1 VKNAI
6 LKSMGKD
13 KFEKSLET
21 RAHKTNNKKEL
32 MIQCLK
38 QSMGIVSQAC
48 LKADVSRTS
57 HYEWCNEDPEYAA
70 QVDAINESCIDFA
83 ESKLMELINGAKHE
97 VATAKG
103 EVLQV
108 QDGPNPTACIF
119 YLKTKGKKRGYVE
132 KSELDVGGNGI
143 NITIDS
149 LI

>member
-1 VKNAI
+1 MT
-6 LKSMGKD
+6 KSD
-13 KFEKSLET
+13 KTDK
-21 RAHKTNNKKEL
+21 KKEFML
-32 MIQCLK
+32 QCLK
-38 QSMGIVSQAC
+38 QSMGIVSHAC
-48 LKADVSRTS
+48 EKADTARAT
-57 HYEWCNEDPEYAA
+57 HYEWYNNDQDYAA
-70 QVDAINESCIDFA
+70 QVDAIQESCIDFA

-132 KSELDVGGNGI
+132 KSELDVQGSGI

>member
-1 VKNAI
+1 MSKIN
-6 LKSMGKD
+6 
-13 KFEKSLET
+13 
-21 RAHKTNNKKEL
+21 KTNTKKEYML
-32 MIQCLK
+32 ECLK
-38 QSMGIVSQAC
+38 LSGGIVSHAC
-48 LKADVSRTS
+48 EKADVSRTT
-57 HYEWCNEDPEYAA
+57 HYEWYNEDPQYAA
-70 QVDAINESCIDFA
+70 QVDAINEACIDFA
-83 ESKLMELINGAKHE
+83 ESKLMELIKGAKHE

-108 QDGPNPTACIF
+108 QDAPNPTACIF

>member
-1 VKNAI
+1 MSN
-6 LKSMGKD
+6 KSA
-13 KFEKSLET
+13 T
-21 RAHKTNNKKEL
+21 KKEIML
-32 MIQCLK
+32 TCLQ
-38 QSMGIVSQAC
+38 QSMGIVSTAAE
-48 LKADVSRTS
+48 KANISRKT
-57 HYEWCNEDPEYAA
+57 HYEWYNEDPEYAA

>member
-1 VKNAI
+1 MTKA
-6 LKSMGKD
+6 D
-13 KFEKSLET
+13 
-21 RAHKTNNKKEL
+21 KTNIKKETML
-32 MIQCLK
+32 KCLK
-38 QSMGIVSQAC
+38 QSMGIVSHAC
-48 LKADVSRTS
+48 EKADVSRTA
-57 HYEWCNEDPEYAA
+57 HYEWYNEDPDYAA

>member
-1 VKNAI
+1 
-6 LKSMGKD
+6 MD
-13 KFEKSLET
+13 K
-21 RAHKTNNKKEL
+21 ANKTNNKKEIML
-32 MIQCLK
+32 KCLQ
-38 QSMGIVSQAC
+38 QSMGIVSTAC
-48 LKADVSRTS
+48 QKADINRTT
-57 HYEWCNEDPEYAA
+57 HYDWYNNDQDYAA
-70 QVDAINESCIDFA
+70 QVDAIQESCIDFA

-103 EVLQV
+103 EVLTV

-132 KSELDVGGNGI
+132 KSELEVGGNGI

>member
-1 VKNAI
+1 MTK
-6 LKSMGKD
+6 KD
-13 KFEKSLET
+13 KT
-21 RAHKTNNKKEL
+21 DMKKEL
-32 MIQCLK
+32 MLKCLK
-38 QSMGIVSQAC
+38 QTMGIVSHAC
-48 LKADVSRTS
+48 EKADTARAS
-57 HYEWCNEDPEYAA
+57 HYEWYNSDPEYAA

-143 NITIDS
+143 NITLDS

>member
-1 VKNAI
+1 
-6 LKSMGKD
+6 MD
-13 KFEKSLET
+13 KVN
-21 RAHKTNNKKEL
+21 KTNNKKEIML
-32 MIQCLK
+32 KCLQ
-38 QSMGIVSQAC
+38 QSMGIVSTAC
-48 LKADVSRTS
+48 QKADINRTT
-57 HYEWCNEDPEYAA
+57 HYDWYNNDADYAA
-70 QVDAINESCIDFA
+70 QVDAISESCIDFA

>member
-1 VKNAI
+1 MTSSNR
-6 LKSMGKD
+6 S
-13 KFEKSLET
+13 
-21 RAHKTNNKKEL
+21 NNKKEIML
-32 MIQCLK
+32 TCLK
-38 QSMGIVSQAC
+38 NSMGIVSTAC
-48 LKADVSRTS
+48 EKADIARKT
-57 HYEWCNEDPEYAA
+57 HYEWYNNDPDYSAA
-70 QVDAINESCIDFA
+70 VDAIQESCIDFA

-103 EVLQV
+103 EVLQI

-132 KSELDVGGNGI
+132 KSELDVQGSGI

>member
-1 VKNAI
+1 MSNR
-6 LKSMGKD
+6 GD
-13 KFEKSLET
+13 
-21 RAHKTNNKKEL
+21 NKKETML
-32 MIQCLK
+32 KCLK
-38 QSMGIVSQAC
+38 QSMGIVSTASE
-48 LKADVSRTS
+48 KANISRKT
-57 HYEWCNEDPEYAA
+57 HYEWYNSDPEYAA

>member
-1 VKNAI
+1 MTK
-6 LKSMGKD
+6 KD
-13 KFEKSLET
+13 KT
-21 RAHKTNNKKEL
+21 DMKKEL
-32 MIQCLK
+32 MLKCLK
-38 QSMGIVSQAC
+38 QSMGIVSHAC
-48 LKADVSRTS
+48 EKADTARAS
-57 HYEWCNEDPEYAA
+57 HYEWYNSDPDYAA

-132 KSELDVGGNGI
+132 KSELDVGGHAI

>member
-1 VKNAI
+1 M
-6 LKSMGKD
+6 LK
-13 KFEKSLET
+13 
-21 RAHKTNNKKEL
+21 
-32 MIQCLK
+32 CLQ
-38 QSMGIVSQAC
+38 QSMGIVSTAC
-48 LKADVSRTS
+48 QKADINRTT
-57 HYEWCNEDPEYAA
+57 HYDWYNNDPEYAA
-70 QVDAINESCIDFA
+70 QVDAISESCIDFA

-103 EVLQV
+103 EVLTV

-132 KSELDVGGNGI
+132 KSELEVGGNGI

>member
-1 VKNAI
+1 
-6 LKSMGKD
+6 MD
-13 KFEKSLET
+13 KVN
-21 RAHKTNNKKEL
+21 KTNNKKEIML
-32 MIQCLK
+32 KCLQ
-38 QSMGIVSQAC
+38 QSMGIVSTAC
-48 LKADVSRTS
+48 QKADINRTT
-57 HYEWCNEDPEYAA
+57 HYDWYNNDQDYAA
-70 QVDAINESCIDFA
+70 QVDAIQESCIDFA

-132 KSELDVGGNGI
+132 KSELDVQGSGI

>member
-1 VKNAI
+1 MSSSNR
-6 LKSMGKD
+6 G
-13 KFEKSLET
+13 
-21 RAHKTNNKKEL
+21 NNKKEIML
-32 MIQCLK
+32 TCLK
-38 QSMGIVSQAC
+38 NSMGIVSHAC
-48 LKADVSRTS
+48 EKADIARKT
-57 HYEWCNEDPEYAA
+57 HYEWYNNDPDYSAA
-70 QVDAINESCIDFA
+70 VDAIQESCIDFA

-103 EVLQV
+103 EVLTV

-132 KSELDVGGNGI
+132 KSELDVQGNGI

>member
-1 VKNAI
+1 MSNR
-6 LKSMGKD
+6 GD
-13 KFEKSLET
+13 
-21 RAHKTNNKKEL
+21 NKKETML
-32 MIQCLK
+32 QCLK
-38 QSMGIVSQAC
+38 KSMGIVSTASE
-48 LKADVSRTS
+48 KANISRKT
-57 HYEWCNEDPEYAA
+57 HYEWYNSDPEYAA

>member
-1 VKNAI
+1 
-6 LKSMGKD
+6 
-13 KFEKSLET
+13 
-21 RAHKTNNKKEL
+21 
-32 MIQCLK
+32 
-38 QSMGIVSQAC
+38 MGIVSHAC
-48 LKADVSRTS
+48 EKADTARAS
-57 HYEWCNEDPEYAA
+57 HYEWYNSDPEYAA

-143 NITIDS
+143 NITLDS

>member
-1 VKNAI
+1 MTKA
-6 LKSMGKD
+6 D
-13 KFEKSLET
+13 
-21 RAHKTNNKKEL
+21 KTNIKKETML
-32 MIQCLK
+32 KCLK
-38 QSMGIVSQAC
+38 QSMGIVSHAC
-48 LKADVSRTS
+48 EKADVSRTT
-57 HYEWCNEDPEYAA
+57 HYEWYNEDPEYAA
-70 QVDAINESCIDFA
+70 QVDSINESCIDFA

>member
-1 VKNAI
+1 
-6 LKSMGKD
+6 MD
-13 KFEKSLET
+13 K
-21 RAHKTNNKKEL
+21 ANKTNNKKEIML
-32 MIQCLK
+32 KCLQ
-38 QSMGIVSQAC
+38 QSMGIVSTAC
-48 LKADVSRTS
+48 QKADINRTT
-57 HYEWCNEDPEYAA
+57 HYDWYNNDQDYAA
-70 QVDAINESCIDFA
+70 QVDAIQESCIDFA

-103 EVLQV
+103 KVLQI

-132 KSELDVGGNGI
+132 KSELDVQGSGI

>member
-1 VKNAI
+1 MSNK
-6 LKSMGKD
+6 GD
-13 KFEKSLET
+13 
-21 RAHKTNNKKEL
+21 NKKETML
-32 MIQCLK
+32 KCLQ
-38 QSMGIVSQAC
+38 QSMGIVSTAAA
-48 LKADVSRTS
+48 KANISRKT
-57 HYEWCNEDPEYAA
+57 HYEWYNEDPEYSA

>member
-1 VKNAI
+1 MTK
-6 LKSMGKD
+6 KD
-13 KFEKSLET
+13 KT
-21 RAHKTNNKKEL
+21 DMKKEL
-32 MIQCLK
+32 MLKCLK
-38 QSMGIVSQAC
+38 QSMGIVSHAC
-48 LKADVSRTS
+48 EKADTARAS
-57 HYEWCNEDPEYAA
+57 HYEWYNSDPEYAA

-143 NITIDS
+143 NITLDS

>member
-1 VKNAI
+1 MT
-6 LKSMGKD
+6 KSD
-13 KFEKSLET
+13 KTDK
-21 RAHKTNNKKEL
+21 KKEFML
-32 MIQCLK
+32 QCLK
-38 QSMGIVSQAC
+38 QSMGIVSHAC
-48 LKADVSRTS
+48 EKADTARAT
-57 HYEWCNEDPEYAA
+57 HYDWYNNDQDYAA
-70 QVDAINESCIDFA
+70 QVDAIQESCIDFA

-132 KSELDVGGNGI
+132 KSELDVQGSGI

>member
-1 VKNAI
+1 M
-6 LKSMGKD
+6 L
-13 KFEKSLET
+13 T
-21 RAHKTNNKKEL
+21 
-32 MIQCLK
+32 CLK
-38 QSMGIVSQAC
+38 NSMGIVSTAC
-48 LKADVSRTS
+48 EKADIARKT
-57 HYEWCNEDPEYAA
+57 HYEWYNNDPDYSAA
-70 QVDAINESCIDFA
+70 VDAISESCIDFA

-103 EVLQV
+103 EVLTV

-132 KSELDVGGNGI
+132 KSELDVQGNGI

>member
-1 VKNAI
+1 M
-6 LKSMGKD
+6 L
-13 KFEKSLET
+13 T
-21 RAHKTNNKKEL
+21 
-32 MIQCLK
+32 CLK
-38 QSMGIVSQAC
+38 NSMGIVSTAC
-48 LKADVSRTS
+48 EKADIARKT
-57 HYEWCNEDPEYAA
+57 HYDWYNNDSDYAA
-70 QVDAINESCIDFA
+70 QVDAIQESCIDFA

-103 EVLQV
+103 EVLQI

-132 KSELDVGGNGI
+132 KSELDVQGSGI

>member
-1 VKNAI
+1 MTK
-6 LKSMGKD
+6 KD
-13 KFEKSLET
+13 KT
-21 RAHKTNNKKEL
+21 DMKKEL
-32 MIQCLK
+32 MLKCLK
-38 QSMGIVSQAC
+38 QSMGIVSHAC
-48 LKADVSRTS
+48 EKADTARAS
-57 HYEWCNEDPEYAA
+57 HYEWYNSDPEYAA

>member
-1 VKNAI
+1 MTSSNR
-6 LKSMGKD
+6 S
-13 KFEKSLET
+13 
-21 RAHKTNNKKEL
+21 NNKKEIML
-32 MIQCLK
+32 QCLK
-38 QSMGIVSQAC
+38 NSMGIISTAC
-48 LKADVSRTS
+48 EKADIARKT
-57 HYEWCNEDPEYAA
+57 HYEWYNNDSDYSA
-70 QVDAINESCIDFA
+70 QVDAIQESCIDFA

-103 EVLQV
+103 EVLTV

-132 KSELDVGGNGI
+132 KSELDVQGSGI

>member
-1 VKNAI
+1 MT
-6 LKSMGKD
+6 KSD
-13 KFEKSLET
+13 KTDK
-21 RAHKTNNKKEL
+21 KKEFML
-32 MIQCLK
+32 QCLK
-38 QSMGIVSQAC
+38 QSMGIVSHAC
-48 LKADVSRTS
+48 EKADTARAT
-57 HYEWCNEDPEYAA
+57 HYEWYNSDPEYAA

-132 KSELDVGGNGI
+132 KSELEVGGNGI

>member
-1 VKNAI
+1 MTKQ
-6 LKSMGKD
+6 D
-13 KFEKSLET
+13 KTDK
-21 RAHKTNNKKEL
+21 KKEFML
-32 MIQCLK
+32 QCLK
-38 QSMGIVSQAC
+38 QSMGIVSHAC
-48 LKADVSRTS
+48 EKADTARAT
-57 HYEWCNEDPEYAA
+57 HYEWYHADPEYAA
-70 QVDAINESCIDFA
+70 QVDAIQESCIDFA

-103 EVLQV
+103 EVLTV

-132 KSELDVGGNGI
+132 KSELDVQGNGI

>member
-1 VKNAI
+1 MSNK
-6 LKSMGKD
+6 GD
-13 KFEKSLET
+13 
-21 RAHKTNNKKEL
+21 NKKETML
-32 MIQCLK
+32 KCLQ
-38 QSMGIVSQAC
+38 QSIGIVSTAAC
-48 LKADVSRTS
+48 KANISRKT
-57 HYEWCNEDPEYAA
+57 HYEWYNEDPEYAA

-108 QDGPNPTACIF
+108 QDAPNPTACIF

>member
-1 VKNAI
+1 MSSSNR
-6 LKSMGKD
+6 S
-13 KFEKSLET
+13 
-21 RAHKTNNKKEL
+21 NNKKEIML
-32 MIQCLK
+32 TCLK
-38 QSMGIVSQAC
+38 NSMGIVSTAC
-48 LKADVSRTS
+48 EKADIARKT
-57 HYEWCNEDPEYAA
+57 HYEWYNNDPEYAA
-70 QVDAINESCIDFA
+70 QVDAIQESCIDFA

-103 EVLQV
+103 EVLTV

-132 KSELDVGGNGI
+132 KSELEVGGNGI

>member
-1 VKNAI
+1 MSN
-6 LKSMGKD
+6 KS
-13 KFEKSLET
+13 
-21 RAHKTNNKKEL
+21 ANKKEIML
-32 MIQCLK
+32 QCLQ
-38 QSMGIVSQAC
+38 QSMGIVSTAAT
-48 LKADVSRTS
+48 KANISRKT
-57 HYEWCNEDPEYAA
+57 HYEWYNEDSEYAA

>member
-1 VKNAI
+1 MTSSN
-6 LKSMGKD
+6 KS
-13 KFEKSLET
+13 
-21 RAHKTNNKKEL
+21 NNKKEIML
-32 MIQCLK
+32 TCLK
-38 QSMGIVSQAC
+38 NSMGIVSTAC
-48 LKADVSRTS
+48 EKADIARKT
-57 HYEWCNEDPEYAA
+57 HYEWYNNDPDYSAA
-70 QVDAINESCIDFA
+70 VDAISESCIDFA

-103 EVLQV
+103 EVLTV

-132 KSELDVGGNGI
+132 KSELEVGGNGI

>member
-1 VKNAI
+1 MDRVN
-6 LKSMGKD
+6 
-13 KFEKSLET
+13 
-21 RAHKTNNKKEL
+21 KTNNKKEIML
-32 MIQCLK
+32 KCLQ
-38 QSMGIVSQAC
+38 QSMGIVSTAC
-48 LKADVSRTS
+48 QKADINRTT
-57 HYEWCNEDPEYAA
+57 HYDWYNNDADYAA
-70 QVDAINESCIDFA
+70 QVDAISESCIDFA

-103 EVLQV
+103 EVLTV

-132 KSELDVGGNGI
+132 KSELEVGGNGI

>member
-1 VKNAI
+1 MT
-6 LKSMGKD
+6 KSD
-13 KFEKSLET
+13 KTDK
-21 RAHKTNNKKEL
+21 KKEFML
-32 MIQCLK
+32 QCLK
-38 QSMGIVSQAC
+38 QSMGIVSHAC
-48 LKADVSRTS
+48 EKADTARAT
-57 HYEWCNEDPEYAA
+57 HYEWYNNDQDYAA
-70 QVDAINESCIDFA
+70 QVDAIQESCIDFA

-103 EVLQV
+103 EVLEI

-132 KSELDVGGNGI
+132 KSELDVQGSFI

>member
-1 VKNAI
+1 MTK
-6 LKSMGKD
+6 KD
-13 KFEKSLET
+13 KT
-21 RAHKTNNKKEL
+21 DMKKEL
-32 MIQCLK
+32 MLKCLK
-38 QSMGIVSQAC
+38 QTMGIVSHAC
-48 LKADVSRTS
+48 EKADTARAS
-57 HYEWCNEDPEYAA
+57 HYEWYNSDPDYAA

>member
-1 VKNAI
+1 
-6 LKSMGKD
+6 MD
-13 KFEKSLET
+13 KVN
-21 RAHKTNNKKEL
+21 KTNNKKEIML
-32 MIQCLK
+32 KCLQ
-38 QSMGIVSQAC
+38 QSMGIVSTAC
-48 LKADVSRTS
+48 QKADINRTT
-57 HYEWCNEDPEYAA
+57 HYDWYNNDQDYAA
-70 QVDAINESCIDFA
+70 QVDAIQESCIDFA

-132 KSELDVGGNGI
+132 KSELDVQGSGM

>member
-1 VKNAI
+1 
-6 LKSMGKD
+6 
-13 KFEKSLET
+13 
-21 RAHKTNNKKEL
+21 
-32 MIQCLK
+32 
-38 QSMGIVSQAC
+38 
-48 LKADVSRTS
+48 VSRTS